1 MIQVPQKWQFLL
13 QHFRNICTK
22 NLTLWVHVQRKVA
35 SKQTRKH
42 MQMKKHSSHDL
53 NNGRHHLTQA
63 VQSFPVSSEEGPSLH
78 RDPISQNPQPTFKT
92 IWNSSKNVNYYSK
105 LVCTRTGIIRTE
117 GKTDRNVYL
126 YLFLAAG
133 AVVIFMPE
141 AVHWWTK
148 KANSKH
154 QWHHATNNSGQTWLW
169 SGFNVK
175 YHN

>member
-1 MIQVPQKWQFLL
+1 VIQVPQKWQFLL

-42 MQMKKHSSHDL
+42 MQIKKHSSHDL

-92 IWNSSKNVNYYSK
+92 IWNSSKNGNYYSK
-105 LVCTRTGIIRTE
+105 LVCTRTGNYKNIRKNWQE
-117 GKTDRNVYL
+117 CILIPFPCSWGSSDIYARGSPLMDKESK
-126 YLFLAAG
+126 FQASLASC
-133 AVVIFMPE
+133 
-141 AVHWWTK
+141 
-148 KANSKH
+148 N
-154 QWHHATNNSGQTWLW
+154 Q
-169 SGFNVK
+169 
-175 YHN
+175 